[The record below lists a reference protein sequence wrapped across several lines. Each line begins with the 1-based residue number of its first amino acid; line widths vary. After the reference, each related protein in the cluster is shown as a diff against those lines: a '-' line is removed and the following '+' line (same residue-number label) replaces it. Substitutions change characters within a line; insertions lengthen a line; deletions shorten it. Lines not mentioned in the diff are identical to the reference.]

1 MRDLADLSMPPTQPM
16 NDAVDGEGHGCE
28 SSALRPTGEIRRT
41 ASSKKG
47 NVGGISVQEG
57 YLDHVGRAVTKHT
70 VYDSDGHIIHGPH
83 FRPGGFK

>member
-1 MRDLADLSMPPTQPM
+1 MKLLTDRFG
-16 NDAVDGEGHGCE
+16 NDDPARTVNGSFHTIMVAAVP
-28 SSALRPTGEIRRT
+28 LQ
-41 ASSKKG
+41 G
-47 NVGGISVQEG
+47 NGGGISVQEG